1 MGIRFWL
8 TSMCESVLC
17 RVIYHKSEEIILT
30 KSNENLPDGVYAASL
45 TPVTGSL
52 DIDDRLLTAHCRW
65 LLDNGCSGIV
75 LMGTTGEAN
84 SFSVAERMAALDA
97 VVEDG
102 IAANR
107 LMVGTG
113 CAALPDTVSLTQHA
127 LSRDVGGVL
136 VLPPFYYKGVSD
148 DGIFHYF
155 AELIERVADERLKVY
170 LYHIPQVSMVPFSQ
184 ALVGRLVASF
194 PRQIVGIKDSGG
206 NWENMKAL
214 RDHYPELRVF
224 PGSETF
230 LRDILLAGGPCC
242 ISATTNISCR
252 LAARLYQ
259 QFDQPGAQALQER
272 LNQLREIIVRYP
284 VIPALKYILAGITR
298 QPGWLN
304 LRPPHLPLSESAAA
318 GLMKALETVNF
329 PANF

>member
-1 MGIRFWL
+1 MIKPGDRLITMSESLPNGIY
-8 TSMCESVLC
+8 T
-17 RVIYHKSEEIILT
+17 
-30 KSNENLPDGVYAASL
+30 ASL
-45 TPVTGSL
+45 TPVTGRL
-52 DIDDRLLTAHCRW
+52 DIDHQLLTAHCRW
-65 LLDNGCSGIV
+65 LLANGCSGIV

-102 IAANR
+102 IAANK

-113 CAALPDTVSLTQHA
+113 CAALSDTVSLTQHA

-148 DGIFHYF
+148 DGIFNYF
-155 AELIERVADERLKVY
+155 ARLIERVADDRLKIY
-170 LYHIPQVSMVPFSQ
+170 LYHIPQISMVPFSQ
-184 ALVGRLVASF
+184 PLVGRLVERF

-214 RDHYPELRVF
+214 RDLYPGLRVF

-230 LRDILLAGGPCC
+230 LRDILLAGGPGC

-252 LAARLYQ
+252 LAARLYE
-259 QFDQPGAQALQER
+259 QFDRPGAQQMQET
-272 LNQLREIIVRYP
+272 LNQLRGIIVQYP
-284 VIPALKYILAGITR
+284 VIPALKHIMAGITA

-304 LRPPHLPLSESAAA
+304 LRPPLAPLTESATAS
-318 GLMKALETVNF
+318 LMKALKAVDF